1 MSTILSEQ
9 KGDAMLKAIFAIIAF
24 IGIYISL
31 WYLFQSTGG
40 GVG

>member
-1 MSTILSEQ
+1 MMIE
-9 KGDAMLKAIFAIIAF
+9 AIFAVLMF

-31 WYLFQSTGG
+31 WYLFNKKDG